1 MPPVR
6 GQWSVA
12 PAQPSMGHVQTP
24 LATQRRLVAEGAQP
38 EGLEGP
44 VELAVPQAPD
54 QRIRNQ
60 RRDPKVRFDLSA

>member
-1 MPPVR
+1 
-6 GQWSVA
+6 
-12 PAQPSMGHVQTP
+12 MGHVQTP
-24 LATQRRLVAEGAQP
+24 LATQRRLVAEGAQPEGPVAEGAQP